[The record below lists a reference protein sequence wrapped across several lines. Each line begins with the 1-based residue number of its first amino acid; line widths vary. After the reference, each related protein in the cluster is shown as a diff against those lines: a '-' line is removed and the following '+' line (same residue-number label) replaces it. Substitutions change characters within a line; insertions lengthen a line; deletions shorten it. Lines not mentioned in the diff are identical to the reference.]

1 MQITLEQLQEL
12 EQYHGKGVV
21 VLSVGDDDF
30 AFRRPTETEVSYS
43 LGEQSAGAVRFLENL
58 ALRCVVSSAAPRA
71 GQPTKNGAD
80 GKPLPDGLSGDEKAA
95 LVEEKGRLEALWL
108 EAQEFRDSIPAL
120 FSLSC
125 GGNPDVQSSTAGAD
139 RHTVVVS
146 SNPAVKD
153 EIEPW
158 TFSIL
163 ARRPSPT
170 HFDEYRKR
178 EALGGEGD
186 SQRYLWD
193 KLVESPDKA
202 ELARLYPFAVVAA
215 GRELARLGVNGRS
228 VRVKKFGS
236 GQAPEPGSSGN
247 TSPGPGTSG

>member
-12 EQYHGKGVV
+12 ERHHGKGIV

-30 AFRRPTETEVSYS
+30 AFRRPTDAEVSYS

-58 ALRCVVSSAAPRA
+58 ALRCAVCPAAPRA
-71 GQPTKNGAD
+71 GQPVKNGAD
-80 GKPLPDGLSGDEKAA
+80 GKPLPDGLSGDEKTA
-95 LVEEKGRLEALWL
+95 LSDEKGRLEALWAD
-108 EAQEFRDSIPAL
+108 AQEFRDSIPAL

-125 GGNPDVQSSTAGAD
+125 GGNPDVQSSSSGAD
-139 RHTVVVS
+139 RYAVVVS
-146 SNPAVKD
+146 SNPAVRD

-158 TFSIL
+158 TFSVI
-163 ARRPSPT
+163 ARRPNAM

-178 EALGGEGD
+178 EALGSEGD

-193 KLVESPDKA
+193 KLVESPEKA
-202 ELARLYPFAVVAA
+202 EFARLYPFAVVAA

-228 VRVKKFGS
+228 VRVKKFDS
-236 GQAPEPGSSGN
+236 GQAPEPGSSGS
-247 TSPGPGTSG
+247 TSPGLGISG